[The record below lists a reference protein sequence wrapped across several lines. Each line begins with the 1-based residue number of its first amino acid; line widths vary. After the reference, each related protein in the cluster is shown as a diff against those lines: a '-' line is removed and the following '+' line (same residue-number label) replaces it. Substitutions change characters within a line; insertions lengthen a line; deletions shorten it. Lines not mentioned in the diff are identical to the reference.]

1 MKGEKPYV
9 AIQVSVCIVTA
20 VIMKTELEVPDDR
33 LCNALTLSDIVQL
46 G

>member
-9 AIQVSVCIVTA
+9 CTYVSVYLHTA